1 MSHLKTI
8 VKLNKKDGVDPG
20 KTCFRFFPNK
30 NSIEY
35 IENEKETKT
44 QKKFVEDHVDVWIKD
59 LLQGVS
65 SYIVVTGTVDG
76 GKNYLLKGS
85 NSIPGIVPTFQ
96 KRLVQL
102 AGDLKLSSRLSYVR
116 YCDGAFWDMLAS
128 TRSSVVFSDSFSF
141 STPTSIPL
149 QDVKSLN
156 TIESTVTVNLNN
168 IYADEFKSHSSCSFW
183 IFSVNLFSPSHT
195 AAGMQPTSVII
206 IDAPVDGSCY
216 NME

>member
-1 MSHLKTI
+1 MEWIQGNPASDSFLTRTQSNILKMVI
-8 VKLNKKDGVDPG
+8 NRIDIGSSFSLEVNCSFSEV
-20 KTCFRFFPNK
+20 
-30 NSIEY
+30 
-35 IENEKETKT
+35 EKETKT

-116 YCDGAFWDMLAS
+116 YCDGL
-128 TRSSVVFSDSFSF
+128 
-141 STPTSIPL
+141 I
-149 QDVKSLN
+149 
-156 TIESTVTVNLNN
+156 
-168 IYADEFKSHSSCSFW
+168 
-183 IFSVNLFSPSHT
+183 
-195 AAGMQPTSVII
+195 SVILVI
-206 IDAPVDGSCY
+206 VRGILGYACFHSLLCCLFRFI
-216 NME
+216 